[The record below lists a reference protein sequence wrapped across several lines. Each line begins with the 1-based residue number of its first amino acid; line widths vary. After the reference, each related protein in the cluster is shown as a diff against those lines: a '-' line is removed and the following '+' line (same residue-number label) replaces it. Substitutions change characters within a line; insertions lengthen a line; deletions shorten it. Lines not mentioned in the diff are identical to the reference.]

1 MGSALT
7 GFCGFSEGPVSEYYF
22 VFASYTSVI
31 AVYQLGLSL
40 AVKLLTA
47 AWVLS
52 ELAVR
57 IRREPSLVL
66 AAVPVPQRVTD
77 GGHRPRGGESHHAG
91 RPCVHC
97 PRRVTLCWVVRPLR
111 IWRQLETGFVQ
122 SGFIPMR
129 VAFLNSRLTEV

>member
-31 AVYQLGLSL
+31 AVYLLGLSL

-52 ELAVR
+52 ELEENLLLFR
-57 IRREPSLVL
+57 LLFLSLSV
-66 AAVPVPQRVTD
+66 
-77 GGHRPRGGESHHAG
+77 
-91 RPCVHC
+91 
-97 PRRVTLCWVVRPLR
+97 
-111 IWRQLETGFVQ
+111 
-122 SGFIPMR
+122 
-129 VAFLNSRLTEV
+129 